1 MKKLLFLLLTGILVA
16 IPFGGCVKSPT
27 ESHITELT
35 IFSAAGLKPALDEA
49 AMIYGQKHGAKV
61 NINYGGAGEAL
72 SSMIL
77 AQVGDIYAAPE
88 QRFMKTAREKGAIN
102 ADTLASSIAWMIPV
116 IGVKKGNPMNIQS
129 LSDLAKPGLRVVN
142 GRAETTALGVIVPE
156 ILKKAG
162 LQDAVEHNLVTS
174 APQVNAIITMLVA
187 DQVDAGFIWHYFGTT
202 AARDIDIIWI
212 PAEYITDIGEVQLA
226 VSSYSRQPEAAQAF
240 IDFLSSEEGKAIFIK
255 SGYIV
260 ERSEADKYRNIS
272 APTK

>member
-1 MKKLLFLLLTGILVA
+1 MFLLLAGILVA
-16 IPFGGCVKSPT
+16 IPFGGCAQQPKG
-27 ESHITELT
+27 SHITELN

-49 AMIYGQKHGAKV
+49 AVIYEQRYGVKV
-61 NINYGGAGEAL
+61 SINYGGSGEVL

-77 AQVGDIYAAPE
+77 AQAGDIYAAPE
-88 QRFMKTAREKGAIN
+88 QCFMETAREKGAIN

-116 IGVKKGNPMNIQS
+116 IGIEKGNPLNIQT

-162 LQDAVEHNLVTS
+162 LQDAVEHNIVTS
-174 APQVNAIITMLVA
+174 VPQVNAIITMLVT
-187 DQVDAGFIWHYFGTT
+187 DQVDAGFIWHYFGMTV
-202 AARDIDIIWI
+202 AKDIDIVWI